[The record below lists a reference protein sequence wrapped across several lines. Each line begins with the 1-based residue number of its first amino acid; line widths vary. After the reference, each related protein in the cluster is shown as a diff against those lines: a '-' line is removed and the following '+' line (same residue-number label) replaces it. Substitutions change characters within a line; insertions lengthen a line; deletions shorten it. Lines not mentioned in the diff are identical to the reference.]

1 MLQGTSY
8 PSSPY
13 PSLAWIEDDG
23 VVRCSGVYVL
33 TLLSL
38 PRFRMAQCR
47 GRSVLERIQEEDFRT
62 RFHGNHSRLAPSFV
76 VASLLFTFTDT
87 VGW

>member
-1 MLQGTSY
+1 MEDTAPTVINDNVSKDVPATPAKYRSSAYRGNARGLGKHEKQTGEDNYTMLQGTSY

-33 TLLSL
+33 TLLLS
-38 PRFRMAQCR
+38 P
-47 GRSVLERIQEEDFRT
+47 
-62 RFHGNHSRLAPSFV
+62 
-76 VASLLFTFTDT
+76 
-87 VGW
+87 